1 MAKNEYPTTPLPYY
15 YPTTL
20 LGGPAMTPE
29 YDNVEDIIMDL
40 WDYCMELEDEYYRTK
55 SEDVLIKF
63 AIAIVTVQYW
73 EDVSLTLEGIH
84 VYRLYF

>member
-1 MAKNEYPTTPLPYY
+1 
-15 YPTTL
+15 
-20 LGGPAMTPE
+20 MTPE

-40 WDYCMELEDEYYRTK
+40 WDYCMELEDEYYRTQ